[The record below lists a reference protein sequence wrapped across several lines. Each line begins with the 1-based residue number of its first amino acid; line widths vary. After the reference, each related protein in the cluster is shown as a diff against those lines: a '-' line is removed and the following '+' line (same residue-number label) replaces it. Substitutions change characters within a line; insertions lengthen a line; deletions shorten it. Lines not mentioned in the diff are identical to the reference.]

1 MDGTLQRYKCHKIH
15 FSTAVHKTSLL
26 YKCTQNQFTVQ
37 VYTKLVYWLIMK
49 GMYMD
54 RTLLRNVHGR
64 NITKVQ
70 VSQNQF
76 LYNCT
81 QNQFTIHYTSVHKT
95 SLVNWFCVPL
105 YSQLVLCTLFL
116 SLLSSKVVL
125 GTHTHTHT
133 DRQTHLTFALL
144 ELLLR
149 S

>member
-1 MDGTLQRYKCHKIH
+1 MNIHVHNIKECSRTEHHQGYRLCKLCAKCVQ
-15 FSTAVHKTSLL
+15 TV
-26 YKCTQNQFTVQ
+26 TVQ

-95 SLVNWFCVPL
+95 SLVNWFCIPL

-125 GTHTHTHT
+125 GTHTHTH
-133 DRQTHLTFALL
+133 RQTHLTFALL
-144 ELLLR
+144 ELLLC